1 MSALTWFGSVLETA
15 VGGSP
20 DYASQDALPASLCD
34 HCADVSDLLP
44 WSLSRVHLYR
54 LCSSNEQGTN
64 VSDAHNTR
72 TNYFTYLEQESVIL
86 LLWKLR
92 EVQ

>member
-1 MSALTWFGSVLETA
+1 MLARAEPVM
-15 VGGSP
+15 
-20 DYASQDALPASLCD
+20 PASLCD
-34 HCADVSDLLP
+34 YCADVSDLLS
-44 WSLSRVHLYR
+44 WSLSRVQLYR
-54 LCSSNEQGTN
+54 LCSSSEQGTN

-72 TNYFTYLEQESVIL
+72 TTYFTYLEQESVIL